1 MKAGWLMCVGGV
13 AGALKVKEVVVAHTA
28 PNVAGVLFAG
38 SATQNASSPAA
49 GRLLPH
55 VEAKLVDGGKAVKS
69 GASGKLYV
77 RGYTHSLDSPLHS
90 LTRSLTAHLVGSS
103 LAVLSLSLSLQV
115 QRDTGLLG
123 R

>member
-1 MKAGWLMCVGGV
+1 
-13 AGALKVKEVVVAHTA
+13 VAHTA

-55 VEAKLVDGGKAVKS
+55 VEAKLVDGGKAVKP

-77 RGYTHSLDSPLHS
+77 RGYAPRLACSLTHSLCSPHS
-90 LTRSLTAHLVGSS
+90 LCRVSTRC
-103 LAVLSLSLSLQV
+103 LSLQV